1 MQCRNCNSNNFKKI
15 INIGKQP
22 ISSIFYKKKKFNL
35 KKYSLD
41 LYKCKSCNLI
51 QLSKEAPL
59 GMMYGESYGYQTS
72 ISKLMVDHL
81 KKKIQFI
88 NSKKYI
94 KKNSYI
100 LDIGS
105 NDGTFLNLYKK
116 SNYLF
121 GIDPSSNKFKNFYR
135 NDINRINNF
144 FSKKIIENYLKKNNF
159 KKKNFDLISSFAI
172 FYDISNPNQFCADIY
187 DLLDTNGIW
196 IAEFSYFPLM
206 LKNLT
211 YDQICHEHL
220 TYYTLE
226 VFESILKKNGL
237 KVLDVFFNEIN
248 GGSIEVVCAKKES
261 KHKINEKK
269 IKSILKDEGLIT
281 DKSYQKFNMRI
292 NNIKKNINLFFHKN
306 KKNNIIGYGAS
317 TKGNVVLNHCGI
329 SNKKL
334 KYICDGNI
342 LKTGRYTPGTNIK
355 IISKKEINIIKPNF
369 LFVLIWS
376 FREEVIK
383 EQIEYL
389 KKGGNLVFH
398 LPRFHII
405 TKKNY
410 KFYLKDNFKSLS
422 YNY

>member
-1 MQCRNCNSNNFKKI
+1 MQCRNCGSNKLKKI

-41 LYKCKSCNLI
+41 LYKCKSCSLI

-59 GMMYGESYGYQTS
+59 RMMYGESYGYQTS
-72 ISKLMVDHL
+72 ISKLMVSHL

-88 NSKKYI
+88 NSKRYI

-105 NDGTFLNLYKK
+105 NDGTFLNLFKK
-116 SNYLF
+116 NNCLF

-135 NDINRINNF
+135 KDINRINNF
-144 FSKKIIENYLKKNNF
+144 FSKEVIDKFLKKNNF
-159 KKKNFDLISSFAI
+159 KKKKFDLISSFAI
-172 FYDISNPNQFCADIY
+172 FYDIGNPNEFCRDIY
-187 DLLDTNGIW
+187 NLLDLNGIW

-211 YDQICHEHL
+211 YDQVCHEHL
-220 TYYTLE
+220 TYYTFE
-226 VFESILKKNGL
+226 VFDSILKKNGL
-237 KVLDVFFNEIN
+237 KVLDIVFNEIN
-248 GGSIEVVCAKKES
+248 GGSIEVVCAKRES
-261 KHKINEKK
+261 KHQINYKK
-269 IKSILKDEGLIT
+269 IKSILKDESLIKS
-281 DKSYQKFNMRI
+281 KSYQRFNIRI
-292 NNIKKNINLFFHKN
+292 NNIKKNINLFFNKN
-306 KKNNIIGYGAS
+306 KKKNIIGYGAS

-334 KYICDGNI
+334 KYICDENI
-342 LKTGRYTPGTNIK
+342 LKKGRYTPGTNIK
-355 IISKKEINIIKPNF
+355 IITKNEIKKINPDF

-376 FREEVIK
+376 FRKEVIK
-383 EQIEYL
+383 EQLKYL
-389 KKGGNLVFH
+389 NRGGNLVFH
-398 LPRFHII
+398 LPRFHIVN
-405 TKKNY
+405 KNNY
-410 KFYLKDNFKSLS
+410 KFYLKDKFSSLS